1 MAFNIRQLDNLDYD
15 EAESL
20 LEDYITGVVEEYI
33 NSPEGEAYFQ
43 ERQEGCGWIATFI
56 ELGYR
61 YQSYTLNIMTKA
73 DVQILMEKILP
84 RKITILDPTETEDA
98 IPELISFWQFLGRE
112 YKFTQAK
119 AIIKYLEQL
128 GDRFSQLMNDPNSGG
143 FLKSMLM
150 QAHQQGFDVSS
161 QEGLSAFQ
169 EKHNA
174 EQRAKQ
180 TAAAKPKKPPQSNP
194 KSENVPKTMQA
205 KYQEIIDITD
215 KFAAQYLNEEY
226 AQVIRQL
233 TATLARKRPSLL
245 DKGKA
250 NSWDAGITHAIG
262 MVNFLFDP
270 SQNPHISA
278 TELYKAFGV
287 AQSTGQ
293 AKSKQVRDLLDM
305 SRLDP
310 RWVLP
315 STLESHPSAM
325 IRQLI
330 NTMLGDN

>member
-1 MAFNIRQLDNLDYD
+1 
-15 EAESL
+15 
-20 LEDYITGVVEEYI
+20 
-33 NSPEGEAYFQ
+33 
-43 ERQEGCGWIATFI
+43 
-56 ELGYR
+56 
-61 YQSYTLNIMTKA
+61 
-73 DVQILMEKILP
+73 MEKILP

-98 IPELISFWQFLGRE
+98 IPELISFWQFLERE
-112 YKFTQAK
+112 YKLTQAK

-143 FLKSMLM
+143 FMKSLLM
-150 QAHQQGFDVSS
+150 QAHQEGFDITS

-180 TAAAKPKKPPQSNP
+180 AAAATPKNSPPSVP
-194 KSENVPKTMQA
+194 KSENVPKAMQA
-205 KYQEIIDITD
+205 KYQEIIDLTD
-215 KFAAQYLNEEY
+215 KFAAKYLNEEY
-226 AQVIRQL
+226 AQLIRQL
-233 TATLARKRPSLL
+233 TATLARKRPSPL

-250 NSWDAGITHAIG
+250 NSWAAGITHALG
-262 MVNFLFDP
+262 MMNFLFDP

-293 AKSKQVRDLLDM
+293 AKSKQVRDLLNM
-305 SRLDP
+305 SHLDP
-310 RWVLP
+310 QWALP
-315 STLESHPSAM
+315 SNLENHPSAM